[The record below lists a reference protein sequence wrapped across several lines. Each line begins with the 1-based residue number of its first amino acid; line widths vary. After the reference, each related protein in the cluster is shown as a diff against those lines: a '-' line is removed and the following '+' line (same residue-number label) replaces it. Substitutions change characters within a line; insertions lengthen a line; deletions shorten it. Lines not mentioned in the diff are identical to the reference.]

1 MTGRE
6 IVAQRANMEAVFDG
20 VIHKLTIFH
29 KERKKE
35 AKKERKDY
43 CYYTLNL
50 RKSGL
55 DKGSISILTIRQA
68 IHLSIRKCLNKSGRP
83 QNQYITSPSIIFTLF
98 RDKITGSI
106 RYIRL
111 SYAFSL

>member
-55 DKGSISILTIRQA
+55 DKGSIS
-68 IHLSIRKCLNKSGRP
+68 
-83 QNQYITSPSIIFTLF
+83 FFLF
-98 RDKITGSI
+98 F
-106 RYIRL
+106 L
-111 SYAFSL
+111 